1 MIISNLLLKFI
12 NNGFPVG
19 IEKALEIKGAHVHV
33 YGKTATNIGRKMGH
47 VTAIGSNI
55 AEAENLATKAA
66 SLICFGEGK

>member
-1 MIISNLLLKFI
+1 MQ
-12 NNGFPVG
+12 
-19 IEKALEIKGAHVHV
+19 V
-33 YGKTATNIGRKMGH
+33 YGKTTTNIGRKMGH